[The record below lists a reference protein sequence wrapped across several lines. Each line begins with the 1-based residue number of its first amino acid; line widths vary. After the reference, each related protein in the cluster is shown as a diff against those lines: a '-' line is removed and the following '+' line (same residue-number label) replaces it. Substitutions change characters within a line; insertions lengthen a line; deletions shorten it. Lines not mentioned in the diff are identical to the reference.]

1 MNKFKRHW
9 FRLPRSA
16 RRPLVFIVGTLLI
29 LLSALIGWLPGPG
42 GMVIFLLGIAV
53 LSTEFTW
60 AERLRNWLMERFKN
74 MRDYLRQE
82 PVKGW
87 GAIIVTILVLW
98 LFAYGFYSYII

>member
-1 MNKFKRHW
+1 MNKFKHHW

-16 RRPLVFIVGTLLI
+16 RRPLVFIVGTLFI

-60 AERLRNWLMERFKN
+60 AERLRNWLIERFKN
-74 MRDYLRQE
+74 MSDYLRKE

-87 GAIIVTILVLW
+87 SAVAITVLILW
-98 LFAYGFYSYII
+98 GSAYVFYSYII